1 LSPAGQGGGEG
12 GGRGEGGERGGIL
25 SRVSEGL
32 EESHDEFVGEG
43 LEENHGEL
51 LRRESRRARGSKRVT
66 ATLLAESHSDFVDC
80 NFAGG
85 NDFVGGNH
93 LWALRVRGFALWKE
107 EVAAQRGW
115 ERMGVGVGER
125 TGHATEGGEV
135 LVGILQDEG
144 GGRRG
149 GVSEGL
155 PNKELG

>member
-1 LSPAGQGGGEG
+1 MS
-12 GGRGEGGERGGIL
+12 
-25 SRVSEGL
+25 
-32 EESHDEFVGEG
+32 
-43 LEENHGEL
+43 L
-51 LRRESRRARGSKRVT
+51 LARGSKRITASYCDESHGERGARRDSRRLCWRRVT
-66 ATLLAESHSDFVDC
+66 ATLFFC
-80 NFAGG
+80 KFAGG